1 MGSPVINSHKGNII
15 QSLILFIKN
24 LCIQKQIPLSKLL
37 EHKIIILLIIII
49 QLATKEICKF
59 KGYIRHVFAIL
70 FFASLLKLRSSSY
83 RQTHD
88 QINSGF
94 RLF

>member
-1 MGSPVINSHKGNII
+1 MGSPEINSHKGNII
-15 QSLILFIKN
+15 QSLISFIKN

-37 EHKIIILLIIII
+37 EHQIIILLIII

-59 KGYIRHVFAIL
+59 KGYIRHIFTIL
-70 FFASLLKLRSSSY
+70 FFASLLKLRSFSY
-83 RQTHD
+83 QPMYDH
-88 QINSGF
+88 INSGF

>member
-15 QSLILFIKN
+15 QNLISFIKN

-37 EHKIIILLIIII
+37 EHKIILLIIII

>member
-1 MGSPVINSHKGNII
+1 MGSPEINSHKGNII
-15 QSLILFIKN
+15 QSLISFIKH

-37 EHKIIILLIIII
+37 EHKIIILLIII

-59 KGYIRHVFAIL
+59 KGYIRHIFTIL
-70 FFASLLKLRSSSY
+70 FFASLLKLRSFSY
-83 RQTHD
+83 QPMYDH
-88 QINSGF
+88 INSGL

>member
-1 MGSPVINSHKGNII
+1 MGSPEINSHKGNII
-15 QSLILFIKN
+15 QSLISFIKN

-37 EHKIIILLIIII
+37 EHKIIILLIII

-59 KGYIRHVFAIL
+59 KGYIRHILTIL
-70 FFASLLKLRSSSY
+70 FFASLLKLRSFSY
-83 RQTHD
+83 QPMYDH
-88 QINSGF
+88 INSGF

>member
-1 MGSPVINSHKGNII
+1 MGSPGINSHKGNII
-15 QSLILFIKN
+15 QNLISFIKN

-37 EHKIIILLIIII
+37 EHKIILLIIII

-59 KGYIRHVFAIL
+59 KGYIRHIFTIL
-70 FFASLLKLRSSSY
+70 FFASLLKLRSFSNQPMY
-83 RQTHD
+83 DH
-88 QINSGF
+88 INSGF

>member
-1 MGSPVINSHKGNII
+1 MGSPAINSHKGNII
-15 QSLILFIKN
+15 QNLISFIKN

-37 EHKIIILLIIII
+37 EHKIILLIIII

-59 KGYIRHVFAIL
+59 KGYIRHIFTIL
-70 FFASLLKLRSSSY
+70 FFASLLKLRSFSNQPMY
-83 RQTHD
+83 DH
-88 QINSGF
+88 INSGF

>member
-1 MGSPVINSHKGNII
+1 MGSPEINSHKGNII
-15 QSLILFIKN
+15 QSLISFIKN

-37 EHKIIILLIIII
+37 EHKIIILLIII

-59 KGYIRHVFAIL
+59 KGYIQHIFTIL
-70 FFASLLKLRSSSY
+70 FFASLLKLRSFSY
-83 RQTHD
+83 QPMYDH
-88 QINSGF
+88 INSGL

>member
-15 QSLILFIKN
+15 QNLISFIKN

-37 EHKIIILLIIII
+37 EHKIILLIIII

-59 KGYIRHVFAIL
+59 KGYIRHIFTIL
-70 FFASLLKLRSSSY
+70 FFASLLKLRSFSN
-83 RQTHD
+83 QPM
-88 QINSGF
+88 
-94 RLF
+94 

>member
-15 QSLILFIKN
+15 QNLISFIKN

-37 EHKIIILLIIII
+37 EHKIIILLIII

-59 KGYIRHVFAIL
+59 KGYIRHIFTIL
-70 FFASLLKLRSSSY
+70 FFASLLKLRSFSN
-83 RQTHD
+83 QPM
-88 QINSGF
+88 
-94 RLF
+94 

>member
-15 QSLILFIKN
+15 QNLISFIKN

-37 EHKIIILLIIII
+37 EHKIIILLIII

-59 KGYIRHVFAIL
+59 KGYIRHIFTIL
-70 FFASLLKLRSSSY
+70 FFASLLKLRSFSNQPMY
-83 RQTHD
+83 DH
-88 QINSGF
+88 INSGF

>member
-15 QSLILFIKN
+15 QSLISFIKN

-59 KGYIRHVFAIL
+59 KGYIRHIFTIL
-70 FFASLLKLRSSSY
+70 FFASLLKLRSFSY
-83 RQTHD
+83 QPMYDH
-88 QINSGF
+88 INSGF

>member
-1 MGSPVINSHKGNII
+1 MGSPAINSHKGNII
-15 QSLILFIKN
+15 QNLISFIKN

-37 EHKIIILLIIII
+37 EHKIIILLIII

-59 KGYIRHVFAIL
+59 KGYIRHIFTIL
-70 FFASLLKLRSSSY
+70 FFASLLKLRSFSNQPMY
-83 RQTHD
+83 DH
-88 QINSGF
+88 INSGF

>member
-1 MGSPVINSHKGNII
+1 MGSPEINSHKGNII
-15 QSLILFIKN
+15 QSLISFIKN

-37 EHKIIILLIIII
+37 EHKIILLIII

-59 KGYIRHVFAIL
+59 KGYIRHIFTIL
-70 FFASLLKLRSSSY
+70 FFASLLKLRSFSY
-83 RQTHD
+83 QPMYDH
-88 QINSGF
+88 INSGF

>member
-15 QSLILFIKN
+15 QNLISFIKN

-37 EHKIIILLIIII
+37 EHKIILLIIII

-59 KGYIRHVFAIL
+59 KGYIRHIFTIL
-70 FFASLLKLRSSSY
+70 FFASLLKLRSFSNQPMY
-83 RQTHD
+83 DH
-88 QINSGF
+88 INSGF